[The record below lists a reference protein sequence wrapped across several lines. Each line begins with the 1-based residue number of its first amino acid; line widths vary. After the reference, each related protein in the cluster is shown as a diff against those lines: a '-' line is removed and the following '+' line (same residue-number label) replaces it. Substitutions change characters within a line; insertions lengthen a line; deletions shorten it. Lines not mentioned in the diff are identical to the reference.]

1 MVSLSLTLQKLDALI
16 GLYKSLEAE
25 LGPPTEIGQAVID
38 SLHRWRD
45 AIMFYATALELTA
58 LPTCVEDCER
68 MIEQDPDMAICR
80 SGLRH
85 LARGVKWLTEKYDRD
100 MTAVFGDSNVAG
112 LAG

>member
-1 MVSLSLTLQKLDALI
+1 
-16 GLYKSLEAE
+16 
-25 LGPPTEIGQAVID
+25 
-38 SLHRWRD
+38 
-45 AIMFYATALELTA
+45 
-58 LPTCVEDCER
+58 